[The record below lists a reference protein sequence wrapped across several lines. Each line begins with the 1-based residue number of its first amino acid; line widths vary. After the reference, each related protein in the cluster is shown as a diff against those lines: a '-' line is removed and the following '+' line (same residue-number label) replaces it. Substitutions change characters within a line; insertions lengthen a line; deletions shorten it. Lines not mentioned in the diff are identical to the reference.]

1 MIIIFPSISGKR
13 SENEKGVWITPA
25 FPKLIYVLD
34 EDNITEDSKYWHL
47 TELAAKCTAKRMVPD
62 YISAKIMKEM
72 LGALPGLIPVLRT
85 LVVSTDVFAS
95 IPETEVVLYT
105 VFDSPEDLEI
115 YQVHPEHQ
123 KCVAFVK
130 AVAAERRVVDY
141 HF

>member
-1 MIIIFPSISGKR
+1 MVGHIVMWKLKETAEGR
-13 SENEKGVWITPA
+13 SAAEN
-25 FPKLIYVLD
+25 
-34 EDNITEDSKYWHL
+34 
-47 TELAAKCTAKRMVPD
+47 
-62 YISAKIMKEM
+62 AKIMKEM

-105 VFDSPEDLEI
+105 VFDTPEDLDA
-115 YQVHPEHQ
+115 YQIHPEHQ

>member
-1 MIIIFPSISGKR
+1 MVGHIVMWKLKETAEGR
-13 SENEKGVWITPA
+13 SAAEN
-25 FPKLIYVLD
+25 
-34 EDNITEDSKYWHL
+34 
-47 TELAAKCTAKRMVPD
+47 
-62 YISAKIMKEM
+62 AKIMKEM

-85 LVVSTDVFAS
+85 LVVSADVFAS

-105 VFDSPEDLEI
+105 VFDSPEDLDA